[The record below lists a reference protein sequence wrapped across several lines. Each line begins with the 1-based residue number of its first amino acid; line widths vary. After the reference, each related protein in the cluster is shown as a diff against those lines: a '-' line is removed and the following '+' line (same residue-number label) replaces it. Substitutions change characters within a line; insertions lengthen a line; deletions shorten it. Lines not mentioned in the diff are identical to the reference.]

1 MDSTLLKGMKEEI
14 TEQVTLYCDNTSA
27 INISNNL
34 VMHIKTKHIA
44 IKYHYLRELVQD
56 KEVQMKYV
64 YRKEKIVDIFTKELT
79 KDYHEYL
86 IGKLGVIPVSKV
98 I

>member
-1 MDSTLLKGMKEEI
+1 MI
-14 TEQVTLYCDNTSA
+14 LYCDNISS
-27 INISNNL
+27 INVSKNP

-56 KEVQMKYV
+56 KDMKIEYV
-64 YRKEKIVDIFTKELT
+64 NTKEKIVDIFTKILP
-79 KDYHEYL
+79 KDAHEYL
-86 IGKLGVIPVSKV
+86 RGKLGVIPLSKA